1 MALQTIRSRNMPP
14 LEPGVVSVGIIRGGE
29 RFNII
34 PEQVHLE
41 GTVRTYD
48 PDVRDMV
55 ERRMNEILAGI
66 TAAGGGSY
74 ELEYDRATPAT
85 INDVALTERMVPAME
100 AVVGSEN
107 VIRTDPVM
115 GGEDFAYFSNA
126 VPGLYYWLGTT
137 KPGTT
142 SGGLHTP
149 TYTGDDEAIAVGMRV
164 MSNLLVDF
172 LLQEGD

>member
-14 LEPGVVSVGIIRGGE
+14 LESGVVSVGIIRGGE

-41 GTVRTYD
+41 G
-48 PDVRDMV
+48 
-55 ERRMNEILAGI
+55 NEILAGI

-74 ELEYDRATPAT
+74 DLEYERVTPAT
-85 INDVALTERMVPAME
+85 INDMTLTERVVPTMQ

-126 VPGLYYWLGTT
+126 VLGLARQRRLRISWVWPG
-137 KPGTT
+137 P
-142 SGGLHTP
+142 
-149 TYTGDDEAIAVGMRV
+149 IAVARSPLPRSPARGEGPREMRP
-164 MSNLLVDF
+164 
-172 LLQEGD
+172 